1 MFNSAL
7 TAARKVAIIN
17 VVDSGNGDLID
28 VHAMADMRAAGYISA
43 ATIKTGIKGR
53 PPLAFSVTGK
63 GRSFMA
69 LVALNKLKKAAL
81 KFN

>member
-7 TAARKVAIIN
+7 TAARKVSILN

-28 VHAMADMRAAGYISA
+28 VHAMAEMRHAGLVAAV
-43 ATIKTGIKGR
+43 TIKTGIKGR

-63 GRSFMA
+63 GRSFIA
-69 LVALNKLKKAAL
+69 LVERNAAR
-81 KFN
+81 NAG